1 MGMLLPGCLQCSLL
15 SKQMLPWLLLKC
27 FVYVCVFHV
36 FVYLVPILFSA
47 SIFRKSIYHLIQIFP
62 YPQQRHF
69 NDVLNNFLKR
79 KTSVT
84 AVLC

>member
-47 SIFRKSIYHLIQIFP
+47 SIFRK
-62 YPQQRHF
+62 
-69 NDVLNNFLKR
+69 
-79 KTSVT
+79 
-84 AVLC
+84 